1 MIAFFIA
8 ILLLALY
15 ISIKSEKNKMDF
27 VDVLGI
33 SALLCI
39 VWGASRYAGTTP
51 KPLWDPN

>member
-8 ILLLALY
+8 ILLLAVY
-15 ISIKSEKNKMDF
+15 IAIKSENDK

-39 VWGASRYAGTTP
+39 VWGASRYAGATP